1 MDRLRAI
8 QIIAL
13 KEVLSDKQ
21 SQDFQLRSIFRW
33 YSKTFH
39 TPLHIVEELPEFDI
53 LQAYFEDQY
62 EQLNQS
68 DQGQTHIQK
77 LIEDLSKTEE
87 EVLLEEKRKDE
98 DDVWAFQ
105 EQKLNERKNLG
116 KDKATIEANKK
127 KAKEKL
133 NRDRKAAKE
142 LESLQNKDSL
152 GARLEPERTN
162 SEELT
167 IPNFEMNFEGLDLG
181 EYANL
186 DANSTLTGLK

>member
-68 DQGQTHIQK
+68 DQGQANIQK
-77 LIEDLSKTEE
+77 LIEDLSKTDEE
-87 EVLLEEKRKDE
+87 LLLEE
-98 DDVWAFQ
+98 
-105 EQKLNERKNLG
+105 
-116 KDKATIEANKK
+116 
-127 KAKEKL
+127 
-133 NRDRKAAKE
+133 
-142 LESLQNKDSL
+142 
-152 GARLEPERTN
+152 
-162 SEELT
+162 
-167 IPNFEMNFEGLDLG
+167 
-181 EYANL
+181 
-186 DANSTLTGLK
+186 